1 LPSCLED
8 KPEQMQDYQDFRQQA
23 RGVEQEYLELR
34 KELCGAEAARYQD
47 AADRSLQAKVDY
59 LKKRL
64 RGLEQQ
70 APWLAADMPLDIA
83 VWGH

>member
-1 LPSCLED
+1 MPICLDD
-8 KPEQMQDYQDFRQQA
+8 KPEEMKDYQDFRKQA
-23 RGVEQEYLELR
+23 RGLEQEYLDLR
-34 KELCGAEAARYQD
+34 KELCGADSARHQD
-47 AADRSLQAKVDY
+47 PSNPVLQAKVEY

-70 APWLAADMPLDIA
+70 APWLAAEMPPDIA